1 MTETYQSCSCN
12 VIETRKNRGSEL
24 MKSLKFER
32 LMILLLH
39 SGLLFFLLLL
49 LGAVVSLVCS
59 LDVEARSSKGGLYSR
74 ISESRS
80 GFRFK
85 KGIGVTEHRKLM
97 SGGIERDYLLY
108 LPASATIAN
117 VPRSLVIAC
126 HGGGG
131 TARSMDRLCGGLTAL
146 AEKKGFIVAF
156 PEGIDRHWNDGRAV
170 NLNNTSDVDFIA
182 TMIDA
187 LIAEGLVDR
196 SRVYSTG
203 ISNGG
208 FFSQY
213 LAKKIPD
220 KLAAVASVAA
230 TLPESYLKMDK
241 TAPVPVLYILGT
253 EDPLVPYNGGQIGG
267 KVLKKKRGVVLPAED
282 ALQYWLSNNGIAQV
296 EPTKRHLNC
305 GDSDMS
311 IEIREYSGG
320 DESRDVSF
328 YKIIGGGHTWPQG
341 WQYLPDWIIGKTN
354 RDINANEVIWEFFS
368 SHQLKAAGSLE

>member
-1 MTETYQSCSCN
+1 MRL
-12 VIETRKNRGSEL
+12 TRL
-24 MKSLKFER
+24 LKFEN
-32 LMILLLH
+32 LKNLKILIWQ

-49 LGAVVSLVCS
+49 LGAVISFICS
-59 LDVEARSSKGGLYSR
+59 LDAEARSPKGGLFSR
-74 ISESRS
+74 WNEARS

-85 KGIGVTEHRKLM
+85 KGSGSMEQRKLM
-97 SGGIERDYLLY
+97 SGGMERDYLLY
-108 LPASATIAN
+108 LPTDTSKSN
-117 VPRSLVIAC
+117 PPRALVIAC

-131 TARSMDRLCGGLTAL
+131 NARSMDRLCGGLTAL
-146 AEKKGFIVAF
+146 ADQKGFIVAF
-156 PEGIDRHWNDGRAV
+156 PDGRDRHWNDGRTV

-230 TLPESYLKMDK
+230 TLPEFYLKMNK

-253 EDPLVPYNGGQIGG
+253 EDPLVPYNGGEVGG
-267 KVLKKKRGVVLPAED
+267 KVLKKKRGVVVPAED
-282 ALQYWLSNNGIAQV
+282 ALKYWLNNNEIAQV
-296 EPTKRHLNC
+296 EPATRHLN
-305 GDSDMS
+305 GDDRAMT

-328 YKIIGGGHTWPQG
+328 YKIVGGGHTWPQG
-341 WQYLPDWIIGKTN
+341 WQYLPDWIVGKTN
-354 RDINANEVIWEFFS
+354 REINANQVIWDFFS
-368 SHQLKAAGSLE
+368 RHQLKAAGSFK

>member
-1 MTETYQSCSCN
+1 M
-12 VIETRKNRGSEL
+12 INRGSEL
-24 MKSLKFER
+24 MKLPKFEGR
-32 LMILLLH
+32 KIPVFQ
-39 SGLLFFLLLL
+39 SGLLVFLLLV
-49 LGAVVSLVCS
+49 AVVSLVCS
-59 LDVEARSSKGGLYSR
+59 FDADARSPEGGFYSR
-74 ISESRS
+74 WSESRS

-85 KGIGVTEHRKLM
+85 KGIGAIEHRKLM
-97 SGGIERDYLLY
+97 SGGIERNYLLY
-108 LPASATIAN
+108 LPAGAARQSA
-117 VPRSLVIAC
+117 PCSLVIAC

-146 AEKKGFIVAF
+146 AEKEGFIVAF
-156 PEGIDRHWNDGRAV
+156 PDGIDRHWNDGRTV
-170 NLNNTSDVDFIA
+170 NLNNASDVDFIA

-213 LAKKIPD
+213 LAKKIPE

-230 TLPESYLKMDK
+230 TLPEFYLKMDK

-253 EDPLVPYNGGQIGG
+253 EDPLVPYNGGEVGG
-267 KVLKKKRGVVLPAED
+267 KVLKKKRGVVLPAEE
-282 ALQYWLSNNGIAQV
+282 ALRYWLSNNGIAQV
-296 EPTKRHLNC
+296 KPTKRHLNC
-305 GDSDMS
+305 VGSDMS
-311 IEIREYSGG
+311 IEIREFSDG

-341 WQYLPDWIIGKTN
+341 WQYLPEWIVGKTN
-354 RDINANEVIWEFFS
+354 RQINANEVIWDFFS
-368 SHQLKAAGSLE
+368 RHRLKAAGGLE